1 MSFTRRL
8 PSRDMYSRTA
18 LGSKGRT
25 CATSG
30 WRTQMDAT
38 DMSLCPAYIYSSEHT
53 CHVLP
58 PHKPAIPRRGLGISP
73 AGSPHS
79 LALRVT
85 PAKRLNSRSL
95 GGLGISPAGSRC
107 ATPAKRLNTQIP
119 RMARDFACG
128 LSLRYARKTAQHA
141 DPSHGSG
148 FRLRALAALRP
159 QNGST

>member
-18 LGSKGRT
+18 LGSKGRM

-30 WRTQMDAT
+30 WRIQMDAT
-38 DMSLCPAYIYSSEHT
+38 DMSLCPAYIYSGEHT

-73 AGSPHS
+73 VGSPHS

-95 GGLGISPAGSRC
+95 GV
-107 ATPAKRLNTQIP
+107 
-119 RMARDFACG
+119 ARDFACG
-128 LSLRYARKTAQHA
+128 LSLRYARKTAQ
-141 DPSHGSG
+141 
-148 FRLRALAALRP
+148 
-159 QNGST
+159 Q